1 MLMLLSLI
9 ALTVAKP
16 TDVEY
21 PVVGT
26 SLVLSCDLTVDI
38 AGSKTYAWYK
48 GADDQSTTTQTLTIN
63 GETSNDGDYKCIVIV
78 DGKRSAKS
86 PGTNVAF
93 NSKYLII
100 QPLLPK

>member
-16 TDVEY
+16 VAY

-26 SLVLSCDLTVDI
+26 SLELSCDLTEDI
-38 AGSKTYAWYK
+38 TGVKTYEWYK
-48 GADDQSTTTQTLTIN
+48 GDDNQNTATQTLTIN
-63 GETSNDGDYKCIVIV
+63 GETNNDGDYKCILIV
-78 DGKRSAKS
+78 DGSKRSAKS